1 MRYSP
6 ALIIPRGERGSNW
19 PLAASKALQNHITTP
34 VAGADGGR
42 NDGTGRAFALTATD
56 GAVLIAGHPYGG
68 VMPFLL
74 SRLLITAFVLALA
87 ACATSDAP
95 APPEIAAAAMDAQ
108 AAEDAAARL
117 RADVAWL
124 ADDARAGREA
134 GAPGYDAAAAYV
146 AARLEGMGL
155 KPGANGSWMQD
166 VPLVSGTPVLEA
178 SALSITS
185 PSGETH
191 KLESLKDFVV
201 YPSIASEAFEIEDA
215 PAVFVGYGVHAPA
228 FGHDDYADVDV
239 AGKVVVYFSGA
250 PDIFDNESRAHFNSN
265 SLKAKEASERG
276 AIGAIALQ
284 TTASETRTPWERRVA
299 NPEYSVMSWRW
310 PDGRPETSGPN
321 VKATAVIH
329 PDNAAMLFEGAPRS
343 YETALAAADGEGE
356 PVGGFELAVKISMA
370 GAMTQ
375 EDISSPNVVGLIPG
389 ADPAL
394 KNEYVILT
402 AHLDHTG
409 VNENLVAEGK
419 DGINNGAMDNATG
432 VAAILEAARMFMAEG
447 APKRSVLILAVTAEE
462 KGLLGADY
470 FAHFPTIG
478 RGEMVANVNLD
489 MPLLLHEFTDVIA
502 FGAERSSIGPV
513 MKAALAETGV
523 ALAPDPIPEL
533 GVFTR
538 SDHYRFV
545 EQGVPS
551 IFIWTGFANGGEE
564 KFWDFYKTHYHKPSD
579 DISQPI
585 LYGELAR
592 FAEINYV
599 IARAIADA
607 PKKPVWN
614 EGDFF
619 GELFAQ

>member
-1 MRYSP
+1 MSVKFFRLTL
-6 ALIIPRGERGSNW
+6 ALS
-19 PLAASKALQNHITTP
+19 
-34 VAGADGGR
+34 V
-42 NDGTGRAFALTATD
+42 F
-56 GAVLIAGHPYGG
+56 
-68 VMPFLL
+68 
-74 SRLLITAFVLALA
+74 ALA
-87 ACATSDAP
+87 ACATMDAP
-95 APPEIAAAAMDAQ
+95 APPEIAAAAMEAQ
-108 AAEDAAARL
+108 TAEDATARI
-117 RADVAWL
+117 RADIAWL
-124 ADDARAGREA
+124 ADDAREGRET
-134 GAPGYDAAAAYV
+134 GTQGYEDAADYV
-146 AARLEGMGL
+146 AARLKGMGL
-155 KPGANGSWMQD
+155 KPGANGRWMQE
-166 VPLVSGTPVLEA
+166 VPLVSGTPVRDA
-178 SALSITS
+178 SALSVTS
-185 PSGETH
+185 PDGEKR

-201 YPSIASEAFEIEDA
+201 YPSIGSEAFEIADA
-215 PAVFVGYGVHAPA
+215 PAIFIGYGVHAPA
-228 FGHDDYADVDV
+228 FGHDDYAGVDV
-239 AGKVVVYFSGA
+239 EGKVVVYFSGA

-265 SLKAKEASERG
+265 SLKAKEASDRG

-284 TTASETRTPWERRVA
+284 TTASEKRTPWERRIA
-299 NPEYSVMSWRW
+299 NPDYSVTTWKW

-321 VKATAVIH
+321 VKATAVVH
-329 PDNAAMLFEGAPRS
+329 MDKAAILFEGAPRS
-343 YETALAAADGEGE
+343 YEAALAAADGKGDS
-356 PVGGFELAVKISMA
+356 VGGFDLAVKISMA
-370 GAMTQ
+370 GAMTR
-375 EDISSPNVVGLIPG
+375 EDFSSPNVVGLIPG
-389 ADPAL
+389 TDPKL

-402 AHLDHTG
+402 AHLDHIG
-409 VNENLVAEGK
+409 LNEKLIEEGK

-432 VAAILEAARMFMAEG
+432 IAAILEAARRFMAEG

-489 MPLLLHEFTDVIA
+489 MPVILHEFTDVIA

-513 MKAALAETGV
+513 MKAALEETGV

-551 IFIWTGFANGGEE
+551 IFLWTGFGNGGEE

-607 PKKPVWN
+607 PEKPVWN

-619 GELFAQ
+619 GDLFAK